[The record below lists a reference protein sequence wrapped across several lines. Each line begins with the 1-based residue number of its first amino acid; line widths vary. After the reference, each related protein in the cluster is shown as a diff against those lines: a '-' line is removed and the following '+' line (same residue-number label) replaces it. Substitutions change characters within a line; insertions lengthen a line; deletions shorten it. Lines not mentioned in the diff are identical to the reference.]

1 MMTNAELLEAA
12 AEAATRSY
20 SPYSSF
26 RVGAAVVAADG
37 TVYTGANVENAAYG
51 SSVCA
56 EASAISRA
64 VSAGVR
70 KIDVVA
76 AVCLDGEFCSPC
88 GNCRQLMQE
97 FFVETVV
104 LHGSDGEP
112 VAVPLSELLPLSF
125 GPEAL
130 G

>member
-1 MMTNAELLEAA
+1 MTHEELLEAA

-26 RVGAAVVAADG
+26 RVGAAVLAADG

-51 SSVCA
+51 SAVCA
-56 EASAISRA
+56 EASAISAA
-64 VSAGVR
+64 VNAGVR
-70 KIDVVA
+70 KIDTVA

-88 GNCRQLMQE
+88 GNCRQIMQE
-97 FFVETVV
+97 FFVETVLMHGPDGTLNV
-104 LHGSDGEP
+104 L
-112 VAVPLSELLPLSF
+112 PLSELLPLSF

>member
-1 MMTNAELLEAA
+1 MTHDELLEAA

-26 RVGAAVVAADG
+26 RVGAAVLAADG

-64 VSAGVR
+64 VSAGIR
-70 KIDVVA
+70 KIDAVA

-97 FFVETVV
+97 FFVETVL
-104 LHGSDGEP
+104 LHHPDGTAN
-112 VAVPLSELLPLSF
+112 AVPLTDLLPMSF

-130 G
+130 T

>member
-1 MMTNAELLEAA
+1 MTDKELLEAA

-26 RVGAAVVAADG
+26 RVGAAVLAADG

-51 SSVCA
+51 SAVCA
-56 EASAISRA
+56 ESSAITAA
-64 VSAGVR
+64 VNAGVR
-70 KIDVVA
+70 KIETVA

-88 GNCRQLMQE
+88 GNCRQIMQE

-104 LHGSDGEP
+104 MYGPDGEP
-112 VAVPLSELLPLSF
+112 DARPLSELLPMSF

>member
-1 MMTNAELLEAA
+1 MMTNEDLLEAA

-20 SPYSSF
+20 SPYSSI
-26 RVGAAVVAADG
+26 RVGAAVLAADG

-51 SSVCA
+51 SAVCA
-56 EASAISRA
+56 EAAAITAA

-70 KIDVVA
+70 KIDTVA

-88 GNCRQLMQE
+88 GNCRQIMQE

-104 LHGSDGEP
+104 MHGPDGAPE
-112 VAVPLSELLPLSF
+112 VVPLSDLLQI
-125 GPEAL
+125 GRAHV
-130 G
+130 

>member
-1 MMTNAELLEAA
+1 MTDKELLEAA

-26 RVGAAVVAADG
+26 RVGAAVLAADG

-51 SSVCA
+51 SAVCA
-56 EASAISRA
+56 ESSAITAA
-64 VSAGVR
+64 VNAGVR
-70 KIDVVA
+70 KIETVA

-88 GNCRQLMQE
+88 GNCRQIMQE

-104 LHGSDGEP
+104 MQGPDGAP
-112 VAVPLSELLPLSF
+112 DVLPLSDLLPMSF

>member
-1 MMTNAELLEAA
+1 MTHDELLEAA

-26 RVGAAVVAADG
+26 RVGAAVLAADG

-64 VSAGVR
+64 VSAGIR
-70 KIDVVA
+70 KIDAVA

-97 FFVETVV
+97 FFVETVL
-104 LHGSDGEP
+104 LHGPDGATN
-112 VAVPLSELLPLSF
+112 AVPLTDLLPMSF

-130 G
+130 T

>member
-1 MMTNAELLEAA
+1 MTHEELLKAA

-20 SPYSSF
+20 SPYSTF
-26 RVGAAVVAADG
+26 RVGAAVLAADG

-51 SSVCA
+51 SCVCA
-56 EASAISRA
+56 EATAISAA

-70 KIDVVA
+70 KIDTVA

-88 GNCRQLMQE
+88 GNCRQIMQE
-97 FFVETVV
+97 FFVDTV
-104 LHGSDGEP
+104 LMYGPDGEP
-112 VAVPLSELLPLSF
+112 DVRTLSELLPMSF
-125 GPEAL
+125 GSEAL

>member
-1 MMTNAELLEAA
+1 MMTNEDLLEAA

-26 RVGAAVVAADG
+26 RVGAAVLAADG

-51 SSVCA
+51 SAVCA
-56 EASAISRA
+56 EAAAITAA

-70 KIDVVA
+70 KIDTVA

-88 GNCRQLMQE
+88 GNCRQIMQE

-104 LHGSDGEP
+104 MHGPDGAPE
-112 VAVPLSELLPLSF
+112 VVPLSDLLQI
-125 GPEAL
+125 GRAHV
-130 G
+130 

>member
-1 MMTNAELLEAA
+1 MTNEELLEAA

-20 SPYSSF
+20 APYSSF
-26 RVGAAVVAADG
+26 RVGAAVLAADG

-56 EASAISRA
+56 EASAISAA

-88 GNCRQLMQE
+88 GNCRQIMQE

-104 LHGSDGEP
+104 MHGPDGAP
-112 VAVPLSELLPLSF
+112 DVLPLSDLLPMSF

>member
-1 MMTNAELLEAA
+1 MTHEDLLEAA

-26 RVGAAVVAADG
+26 RVGSAVLADDG

-51 SSVCA
+51 SAVCA
-56 EASAISRA
+56 ESSAIATA
-64 VSAGVR
+64 VNAGVR
-70 KIDVVA
+70 KIESVA
-76 AVCLDGEFCSPC
+76 AVCLDGDFCSPC
-88 GNCRQLMQE
+88 GNCRQIMQE
-97 FFVETVV
+97 FGVETVV
-104 LHGSDGEP
+104 MYGPDGAID
-112 VAVPLSELLPLSF
+112 VRSLSELLPMSF

>member
-1 MMTNAELLEAA
+1 
-12 AEAATRSY
+12 
-20 SPYSSF
+20 
-26 RVGAAVVAADG
+26 
-37 TVYTGANVENAAYG
+37 
-51 SSVCA
+51 
-56 EASAISRA
+56 

-88 GNCRQLMQE
+88 GNCRQIMQE

-104 LHGSDGEP
+104 MHGPDGAP
-112 VAVPLSELLPLSF
+112 DVLPLSDLLPMSF